1 MSVAELRHPWGAVR
15 ALLAVLA
22 LALSGLLAF
31 PSSAAVAQPG
41 QVQAQA
47 QAQRAPLQLT
57 RQPQGL
63 SAVSRLQ
70 FFEDTTRA
78 LTIEQVRTPEQE
90 ARFGYPNDPLVGKES
105 DRVLWFKLQMQLA
118 DPAEATREWL
128 MLVPTVSTHELRV
141 YGPYD
146 AQGRALAAPVVTGM
160 RHPWSTRPAASEQMA
175 WRFKLPDAQPYTVYF
190 RVESTFAR
198 IYDVSVWDLSDYL
211 QSTQDKRMYDGVT
224 YGLLLGLMVYGLVLL
239 LVFGEGLYAFYLLT
253 CVCGLL
259 ALGSFNGHVLRYPFA
274 NWPAAAGAAY
284 TAGPALWAICKLQ
297 FGRRL
302 LRLRHFAPRLDGS
315 VQGLTA
321 LLLVAI
327 PYAMWGAHPLVTF
340 QLVQMSVVV
349 STVVL
354 VAGAL
359 VAVRGR
365 YWPAFFY
372 FFGIATLLVGISA
385 IVIASWGWIAWSPS
399 QMNVSQGA
407 LVAELVV
414 FAVAMASRLKLV
426 LRSEQALT
434 ARTQQLIEALGTDAL
449 TGASSRTGL
458 EGRAEQWLNE
468 RQPFALILLDLNGFK
483 GVNDQH
489 GHAAGDAVLVA
500 LGRRLY
506 QQVQP
511 GDMVARLGGDE
522 FAVLLAGPT
531 THDRLAD
538 IALRMAAAGSQPVR
552 HEGRTVTV
560 GMSLGIAV
568 FPADGQTLAGLLR
581 SADLAMYHCK
591 HQPSGLPYAFAGE
604 LPGRGTSAASEVQ
617 TSAG

>member
-1 MSVAELRHPWGAVR
+1 
-15 ALLAVLA
+15 
-22 LALSGLLAF
+22 
-31 PSSAAVAQPG
+31 
-41 QVQAQA
+41 
-47 QAQRAPLQLT
+47 
-57 RQPQGL
+57 
-63 SAVSRLQ
+63 
-70 FFEDTTRA
+70 
-78 LTIEQVRTPEQE
+78 
-90 ARFGYPNDPLVGKES
+90 
-105 DRVLWFKLQMQLA
+105 
-118 DPAEATREWL
+118 
-128 MLVPTVSTHELRV
+128 
-141 YGPYD
+141 
-146 AQGRALAAPVVTGM
+146 
-160 RHPWSTRPAASEQMA
+160 
-175 WRFKLPDAQPYTVYF
+175 
-190 RVESTFAR
+190 
-198 IYDVSVWDLSDYL
+198 
-211 QSTQDKRMYDGVT
+211 
-224 YGLLLGLMVYGLVLL
+224 
-239 LVFGEGLYAFYLLT
+239 
-253 CVCGLL
+253 
-259 ALGSFNGHVLRYPFA
+259 
-274 NWPAAAGAAY
+274 
-284 TAGPALWAICKLQ
+284 
-297 FGRRL
+297 
-302 LRLRHFAPRLDGS
+302 

-604 LPGRGTSAASEVQ
+604 LPGRGTSAAGEVQ

>member
-22 LALSGLLAF
+22 LALSGFLAF
-31 PSSAAVAQPG
+31 PSSAAVAQPD

-105 DRVLWFKLQMQLA
+105 DRVLWFKVQMQLA

-198 IYDVSVWDLSDYL
+198 IYDVSVWDLGDYL

-274 NWPAAAGAAY
+274 NWP
-284 TAGPALWAICKLQ
+284 
-297 FGRRL
+297 
-302 LRLRHFAPRLDGS
+302 
-315 VQGLTA
+315 
-321 LLLVAI
+321 
-327 PYAMWGAHPLVTF
+327 
-340 QLVQMSVVV
+340 
-349 STVVL
+349 
-354 VAGAL
+354 
-359 VAVRGR
+359 
-365 YWPAFFY
+365 
-372 FFGIATLLVGISA
+372 
-385 IVIASWGWIAWSPS
+385 
-399 QMNVSQGA
+399 
-407 LVAELVV
+407 
-414 FAVAMASRLKLV
+414 
-426 LRSEQALT
+426 
-434 ARTQQLIEALGTDAL
+434 
-449 TGASSRTGL
+449 
-458 EGRAEQWLNE
+458 
-468 RQPFALILLDLNGFK
+468 
-483 GVNDQH
+483 
-489 GHAAGDAVLVA
+489 
-500 LGRRLY
+500 
-506 QQVQP
+506 
-511 GDMVARLGGDE
+511 
-522 FAVLLAGPT
+522 
-531 THDRLAD
+531 
-538 IALRMAAAGSQPVR
+538 
-552 HEGRTVTV
+552 
-560 GMSLGIAV
+560 
-568 FPADGQTLAGLLR
+568 
-581 SADLAMYHCK
+581 
-591 HQPSGLPYAFAGE
+591 
-604 LPGRGTSAASEVQ
+604 
-617 TSAG
+617 